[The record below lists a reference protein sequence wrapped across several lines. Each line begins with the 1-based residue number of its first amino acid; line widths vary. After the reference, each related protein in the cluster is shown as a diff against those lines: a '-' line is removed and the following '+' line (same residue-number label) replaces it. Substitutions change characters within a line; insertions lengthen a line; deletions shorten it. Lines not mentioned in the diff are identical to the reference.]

1 MLEGFGITNKKF
13 WKFWGLTLIIISAIF
28 IAEMDVAPYL
38 DEDEFMIVD
47 LGRIIL
53 HPETG
58 WSITWMM
65 DRNEPAFVFFYIG
78 PVIFELSYQLLGE
91 FGPRL
96 LGLLG
101 ALFASTMILLWLK
114 SRNTKLLF
122 AAILSLVFL
131 LDPVFV
137 QSYTL
142 GRLDGW
148 AIGFCL
154 LACCI
159 LRSGLGKES
168 VNGQIIA
175 AGVCFSLA
183 LFVWP
188 SAAFLFPLILGELYF
203 LMISQNVHQNF
214 KVKILKPLS
223 VFSITVVIVSVAL
236 LIPIAT
242 KFYAYFTNILDGI
255 LVNVFRGQNVGEQ
268 SGQILSLDPALELLR
283 GLKYTPVLFILAI
296 TAAILKR
303 DLVLILSSLAA
314 ILMMYLTVV
323 YLHRIQ
329 YLLPYL
335 VALTAGLY
343 QERSFNT
350 GLTILK
356 LRTSNLKYLSGA
368 VLLFWVVAVS
378 LVIRSFLAI
387 ENSQERDRDLVFQAA
402 VNMIGPGDHH
412 VYISAP
418 EFYIAGRTLG
428 WKMFRRYGAIGD
440 PLTSESIKPIVPKME
455 YVILREWEVTE
466 NFDSLLDEK
475 GFSRAEWYTLY
486 KEPVSGFDGQI
497 TNEHRLRNLFSI
509 FEHPYGPYKLY
520 SRQAD

>member
-1 MLEGFGITNKKF
+1 MGIPNKKF
-13 WKFWGLTLIIISAIF
+13 WKFWGLVLIIISAIF

-53 HPETG
+53 DPETG

-65 DRNEPAFVFFYIG
+65 ERNEPAFVFFYIG
-78 PVIFELSYQLLGE
+78 PVIFELSYQILGE

-96 LGLLG
+96 LGLIG
-101 ALFASTMILLWLK
+101 ALFASTILLLWLK
-114 SRNTKLLF
+114 SRNTQLLF
-122 AAILSLVFL
+122 AAVLSLVFL
-131 LDPVFV
+131 LDPIFV

-154 LACCI
+154 LACWA
-159 LRSGLGKES
+159 LRSGLVKE
-168 VNGQIIA
+168 NKDKQIIA
-175 AGVCFSLA
+175 AGVCSSFA
-183 LFVWP
+183 IFIWP

-203 LMISQNVHQNF
+203 LMISQKENQKIKF
-214 KVKILKPLS
+214 KYLRP
-223 VFSITVVIVSVAL
+223 FSIFSVTVVIVSIVL
-236 LIPIAT
+236 LIPIAS
-242 KFYAYFTNILDGI
+242 KFYSYFTNIIDGL
-255 LVNVFRGQNVGEQ
+255 LVNVFRGQNPGEQ
-268 SGQILSLDPALELLR
+268 PGQFLSLDPFLELLR

-296 TAAILKR
+296 AAAFIKR
-303 DLVLILSSLAA
+303 DLVLILSGLAA
-314 ILMMYLTVV
+314 ILMMFLTIV
-323 YLHRIQ
+323 YLHRVQ

-335 VALTAGLY
+335 VALAAGLY
-343 QERSFNT
+343 QKNPFKTGSVRSKLRN
-350 GLTILK
+350 LK
-356 LRTSNLKYLSGA
+356 LRYVSGA
-368 VLLFWVVAVS
+368 ILLFWVVGVS
-378 LVIRSFLAI
+378 LLVRSYLAI
-387 ENSQERDRDLVFQAA
+387 ENNKDRDRDLVFQAA

-440 PLTSESIKPIVPKME
+440 PLTSESIKPLMPKME

-475 GFSRAEWYTLY
+475 GFSKTEWYSLY

-520 SRQAD
+520 SRQAE